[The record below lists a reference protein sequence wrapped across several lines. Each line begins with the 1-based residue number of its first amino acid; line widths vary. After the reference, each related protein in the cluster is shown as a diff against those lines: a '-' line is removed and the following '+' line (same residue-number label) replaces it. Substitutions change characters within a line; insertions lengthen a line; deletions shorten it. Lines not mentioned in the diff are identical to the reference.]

1 MLLCYFYQSEL
12 HLSAIVQSVQFLSKD
27 QSAESTGTEGQVDG
41 GENQEKSVLFRLV
54 GDSVTALSNLGAQ
67 WMLGGKKVAGIDIH

>member
-1 MLLCYFYQSEL
+1 VP
-12 HLSAIVQSVQFLSKD
+12 LSNLFSF
-27 QSAESTGTEGQVDG
+27 SAKIRVLRAQAQDGQVDC

-67 WMLGGKKVAGIDIH
+67 WMLGGKKVAGIDMH

>member
-1 MLLCYFYQSEL
+1 MLRAQ
-12 HLSAIVQSVQFLSKD
+12 AQD
-27 QSAESTGTEGQVDG
+27 GQVDC

-67 WMLGGKKVAGIDIH
+67 WMLGGKKVAGIDMH